1 MWIQA
6 DRCTRFL
13 IEKFNCVFLTDNWV
27 EDLSRDFEYETHPL
41 YLLYRNAAQEV
52 NGIWFDN
59 QHYCEAVTSLFGR

>member
-1 MWIQA
+1 MWIQT
-6 DRCTRFL
+6 DHCTRFL
-13 IEKFNCVFLTDNWV
+13 IEKFNCVFLTDNLV